1 MSARDQAT
9 DAVLRRAL
17 RERAAGDDFDIL
29 GHVLRAV
36 ESTPQRRSL
45 GGWFRPTNRFAPL
58 ALATTGLVVAFLIVL
73 ALVTRQAPDVGPSP
87 APGPTNEATAA
98 PDATASPEV
107 PLGGGLILVTEP
119 HEPRT
124 GCDALGSR
132 APFDLSLLDAGT
144 GERTL
149 LGTVAEDCSAGWL
162 TLQWASDRQHL
173 LMTDEWG
180 QETLTL
186 DTPTAAGRDLTF
198 ICCDFPTDVWEGGG
212 SAFDGWVLSPAGDR
226 VSAIHT
232 SVLQIPGQDDLGV
245 PISDGIVVV
254 NSDGSESPTL
264 RLPEGSAIRGWA
276 KWSPDSSELVVAGC
290 NPCNHAMEDG
300 QPATGENHEHIY
312 VVPVD
317 GSPVRELLDD
327 TTGWLWTPA
336 WSPDGSTFVTI
347 RRECPLDEA
356 PPQCSVMPSSSL
368 LLVGVDDGAQR
379 TLVTSD
385 QLGDGFADLGL
396 PFWSPDSGRIAFT
409 ASSADLD
416 TPHVFVIDVDGTNL
430 ADLGAGSL
438 LQWSP
443 DGEWLLVDRPDEDE
457 ELSDI
462 WIMRADGSDAR
473 SIGQFLLFIAGV
485 AW

>member
-29 GHVLRAV
+29 GDVLRAV
-36 ESTPQRRSL
+36 ETTPQRRTM
-45 GGWFRPTNRFAPL
+45 GRWFPLTSRFAPL
-58 ALATTGLVVAFLIVL
+58 ALATTGLAVAVLIVL
-73 ALVTRQAPDVGPSP
+73 ALVTRQGPDVGPSP
-87 APGPTNEATAA
+87 VPGPTNEATSE
-98 PDATASPEV
+98 PDPSASPGV

-119 HEPRT
+119 HEPR
-124 GCDALGSR
+124 GRCEDGGSNG
-132 APFDLSLLDAGT
+132 PFDVSTLDAGT

-149 LGTVAEDCSAGWL
+149 LGTVAEDCSARWL
-162 TLQWASDRQHL
+162 TLQWAADREHVL
-173 LMTDEWG
+173 ITDELG

-198 ICCDFPTDVWEGGG
+198 ICCDFPTDVWEGGAA
-212 SAFDGWVLSPAGDR
+212 AFDGWVLSPAGDR

-232 SVLQIPGQDDLGV
+232 SVREVPGQGGTG
-245 PISDGIVVV
+245 ISDGIVVV

-264 RLPEGSAIRGWA
+264 RLPAGSAIRGWA

-290 NPCNHAMEDG
+290 NPCNHAMENG

-317 GSPVRELLDD
+317 GSPVRELLDE

-336 WSPDGSTFVTI
+336 WSPDSSTFLTI

-356 PPQCSVMPSSSL
+356 PPQCSVLPMSSL

-385 QLGDGFADLGL
+385 QLGDGFADFGL

-409 ASSADLD
+409 AYSADLD

-473 SIGQFLLFIAGV
+473 SIGSYLLFIAGV